1 MDPATIALLGKT
13 VLPLLGGAFT
23 SKPEGY
29 DVKGIMRNYNK
40 YMQPGIDAFQGMQTK
55 ANQFYDVNSQFNQ
68 RLQNQFSNM
77 AADRLAQNNRMNTSN
92 AARFGGL
99 SGMVNAQNNA
109 SGVGFTQAGLDAFN
123 KAYSGNVG
131 MGSNLLTSAA
141 QGLRGIGQQQAD
153 SYGNLVTANTDM
165 QNQWSS
171 GMGQN
176 LMSFGMDNL
185 VDWLG

>member
-1 MDPATIALLGKT
+1 MDPATMAFLGKT
-13 VLPLLGGAFT
+13 ALPLLTGAFM
-23 SKPEGY
+23 SKPKGY
-29 DVKGIMRNYNK
+29 DVQGIMSNYNK
-40 YMQPGIDAFQGMQTK
+40 YMQPGINAFQGMQNQ
-55 ANQFYDVNSQFNQ
+55 ANQFYDVNSEFNQ

-77 AADRLAQNNRMNTSN
+77 TADRLAQNNRMNTSN
-92 AARFGGL
+92 AIRFGGL
-99 SGMVNAQNNA
+99 PGMVNAQNNA

-141 QGLRGIGQQQAD
+141 QGLTGIGQQQGD
-153 SYGNLVTANTDM
+153 SYGNLMTANTDM

-176 LMSFGMDNL
+176 LMSFGLDQ
-185 VDWLG
+185 WLNA